1 MTSFEIIKDICEKQG
16 TSVAQLEKELGFG
29 NGSLAKAKT
38 IKSDRLLAISQ
49 KLQVSV
55 NYLLTG
61 QENNIGEE
69 GLTKRD
75 RRDIG
80 KDLDRIMEEI
90 ANDED
95 GPLFYNGEPLKNE
108 DLTFLSRA
116 IEAALTDAKKRNK
129 VTYNPNKNK
138 KQ

>member
-1 MTSFEIIKDICEKQG
+1 MTSFEIIKAICEKQG

-29 NGSLAKAKT
+29 NGSLAKSKT

-49 KLQVSV
+49 KLNVSV

-61 QENNIGEE
+61 KEENEE
-69 GLTKRD
+69 LEDLTRRD
-75 RRDIG
+75 RRDIA

-95 GPLFYNGEPLKNE
+95 GPLYYNGEPLKND
-108 DLTFLSRA
+108 DLIFLSKA